1 MMQQVRQSPIN
12 KVAGKKVVMI
22 EDYLSGQR
30 NNYQT
35 GVMSQIDLPTSNV
48 LKLYFEGDVW
58 ITLRP
63 SGTEPKIKFYF
74 SVKEQ
79 SYESS
84 LRVLKKLKEE
94 FMNTIQG
101 VTT

>member
-48 LKLYFEGDVW
+48 LKLYLEGDTW

-74 SVKEQ
+74 SVKEDTLDL
-79 SYESS
+79 SKEM
-84 LRVLKKLKEE
+84 LRKLKEE

-101 VTT
+101 VTI